1 MKWTIEKSI
10 YTDARCNGSRGVKK
24 AIVAIAS
31 AFLATCILSACSPA
45 NISETSVQATD
56 TTSSAHS
63 INSAQSQH
71 AVAMPDSYSADA
83 AMQVLKE
90 GGNAI
95 DAAITAQFVLAVTLP
110 EAGNVGGGGFMTI
123 KFEDTTDF
131 LDYREMAPKSAHR
144 DMYLDDEGN
153 VKAHELLFGAKASGI
168 PGTVAGMWAAHQKY
182 GTLEWSRLLE
192 PAVTLAEGGFI
203 VHEKLANN
211 VTRYISKQEAKQ
223 AAKQEAKQAAKQETQ
238 GTNKPVKSNFADYF
252 AGAKANTLFKQPELA
267 NTLKAIQ
274 QNGKDGF
281 YQGKVADQIVS
292 FMQQNGGL
300 ITHDDLLA
308 YKAVFREPL
317 HLPWQGYQLV
327 TAPPPSSGGV
337 AVAQWIGM
345 LEAYTA
351 TKDLPSHN
359 SVEYIHVMSEIGKRV
374 FADRAE
380 YMGDPD
386 FIDVPVAAL
395 TQADYITARAKEIN
409 STTISETANITP
421 GLKESEDTTHFSVLD
436 KWGNAVANTT
446 TINLTFGSGVV
457 VTGAGFLLN
466 DEMDD
471 FSAKPGVPNFF
482 GAVGGEANAIAPYK
496 RMLSSMTPTLVIK
509 NNEVVL
515 VTGSPGGT
523 TIISSVAQ
531 SLLNALLFNM
541 SAEEAVNSP
550 RFHHQLLPKDKIRMH
565 DGFCPEKLK
574 ALEAMGYTLDNR
586 RFGDVHLIKRTG
598 DKVEAA
604 SEKSGRGKSIVE
616 AAAN

>member
-1 MKWTIEKSI
+1 MIKRIMI
-10 YTDARCNGSRGVKK
+10 
-24 AIVAIAS
+24 
-31 AFLATCILSACSPA
+31 LAVISVMVACSNAPSTIIDNA
-45 NISETSVQATD
+45 NNTD
-56 TTSSAHS
+56 VGL
-63 INSAQSQH
+63 SQP

-123 KFEDTTDF
+123 KFEDSTDF

-144 DMYLDDEGN
+144 DMYLDQAGN
-153 VKAHELLFGAKASGI
+153 VKPYESLFGAKASGI
-168 PGTVAGMWAAHQKY
+168 PGTVAGMWAAHKKY
-182 GTLEWSRLLE
+182 GTLDWERLVA
-192 PAVTLAEGGFI
+192 PAVDLAENGFV

-211 VTRYISKQEAKQ
+211 IARYISRTQEK
-223 AAKQEAKQAAKQETQ
+223 
-238 GTNKPVKSNFADYF
+238 GIKSNFSDYF
-252 AGAKANTLFKQPELA
+252 SEAKAGTTFKQPELA
-267 NTLKAIQ
+267 ETLKAIQ
-274 QNGKDGF
+274 QQGKDGF
-281 YQGKVADQIVS
+281 YKGEVATHIVD

-300 ITHDDLLA
+300 ITHDDLQA
-308 YKAVFREPL
+308 YKAVWRKPL
-317 HLPWQGYQLV
+317 QLTWQGYELI

-345 LEAYTA
+345 LEAYDA
-351 TKDLPSHN
+351 THDLPAQN
-359 SVEYIHVMSEIGKRV
+359 STEYIHVMSEIGKRV

-386 FIDVPVAAL
+386 FVSVPVKAL
-395 TQADYITARAKEIN
+395 TDANYINERAADIQPA
-409 STTISETANITP
+409 SISDTPSIKP
-421 GLKESEDTTHFSVLD
+421 GLKESEDTTHFSIMD
-436 KWGNAVANTT
+436 RWGNAVANTT

-482 GAVGGEANAIAPYK
+482 GAVGGEANAIEPYK
-496 RMLSSMTPTLVIK
+496 RMLSSMTPTLVTK
-509 NNEVVL
+509 GDQVVL

-531 SLLNALLFNM
+531 SLLNALLYDM

-550 RFHHQLLPKDKIRMH
+550 RFHHQLLPKDTIRMH
-565 DGFCPEKLK
+565 NGFTEATVNELK
-574 ALEAMGYTLDNR
+574 AMGYTIDNR
-586 RFGDVHLIKRTG
+586 RFGDVHLIKRTKEG
-598 DKVEAA
+598 VEAA
-604 SEKSGRGKSIVE
+604 SEKSGRGKSIVQPY
-616 AAAN
+616 